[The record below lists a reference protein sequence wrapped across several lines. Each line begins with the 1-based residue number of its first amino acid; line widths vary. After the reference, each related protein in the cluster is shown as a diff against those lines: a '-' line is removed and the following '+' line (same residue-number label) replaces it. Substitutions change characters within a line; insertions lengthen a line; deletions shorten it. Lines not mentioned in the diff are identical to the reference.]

1 MSEIDLDLI
10 KAELPNYTPLGRSGL
25 LPALHAA
32 QKLYGW
38 LPERVAAEVAKSL
51 RVPLADVHGVIV
63 FYSLFYNE
71 PTAKRVIRVC
81 TDAACALKGG
91 DKVLNHLCSNHGL
104 KPRQTTRDLSLT
116 IEPSPCLGLC
126 EHAPAVWEAG
136 SDQSSVISENG
147 AIHVSLNRRP
157 PSIVGGPLRLLTAN
171 CGNGTTSL
179 AKYGKYSAFTKAL
192 GMKPEEIVDEIKASG
207 LVGRGGAAFPTG
219 IKWEGA
225 AKTQS
230 DQKYIVCNADESEP
244 GTFKDRVLLLDDPHR
259 TVEGMLI
266 AAYAIG
272 ASKGYIYI
280 RAEYPFIIPVL
291 ENALKESREAGLLGE
306 NILGSGFSF
315 DIEIRVGAGA
325 YICGEETALF
335 ESIEGKRGFP
345 RIKPPFP
352 TTHGVFGKPTVINNV
367 ETLCN
372 VPLIIAKGSAEYRT
386 IGTEKSPGPK
396 LFCVSGDVAR
406 AGVYEVPFGVTL
418 RELLEMAGGV
428 AGGKQMQSVLF
439 GGAAGAFATS
449 AHLDVKMTFEDL
461 RGVGLPLGSGVV
473 MVFDETRDMRDVLKR
488 LGHFFAHESCG
499 KCYPCQMGTQR
510 QMEILARIA
519 EGKTQKDDLVRLQD
533 VGWTMT
539 DASLCG
545 LGQTAASAVLSA
557 MKLWPE
563 IFRDEGRRLALSE
576 VEAMKDES
584 AKSGKPA
591 LSKVEGLK
599 VGKKKDESGKKV
611 AKVAR
616 AQKPVKRVA
625 AGKKVSKVSK
635 APKASKVKTKATK
648 NVTKTKV
655 MKKKVVAKK
664 SRK

>member
-1 MSEIDLDLI
+1 MTLTETASLQTAIETYI
-10 KAELPNYTPLGRSGL
+10 PLGRSGL

-38 LPERVAAEVAKSL
+38 VSEEVATEIAKAL
-51 RVPLADVHGVIV
+51 RVPLADVHGVIE
-63 FYSLFYNE
+63 FYSLFYNK

-81 TDAACALKGG
+81 TDVACALKDG
-91 DKVLNHLCSNHGL
+91 DGILHHLCEHHGL
-104 KPRQTTRDLSLT
+104 KPGQTKPDLSLT
-116 IEPSPCLGLC
+116 IESSPCLGLC
-126 EHAPAVWEAG
+126 EHAPVALVGNEAETYINLKNNSYELG
-136 SDQSSVISENG
+136 
-147 AIHVSLNRRP
+147 RP
-157 PSIVGGPLRLLTAN
+157 PSLVDGSIRLLTAN
-171 CGNGTTSL
+171 CGNGTTLL
-179 AKYGKYSAFTKAL
+179 AKYGEYSALKKAMT
-192 GMKPEEIVDEIKASG
+192 MKPEDVIAEIKASG

-225 AKTQS
+225 AKAEAN
-230 DQKYIVCNADESEP
+230 QKYVICNADESEP
-244 GTFKDRVLLLDDPHR
+244 GTFKDRILLLDDPHR
-259 TVEGMLI
+259 TIEGMCI

-272 ASKGYIYI
+272 ASKGYLYI
-280 RAEYPFIIPVL
+280 RAEYPYIFPVL
-291 ENALKESREAGLLGE
+291 ENALSEARNAGLLGE

-315 DIEIRVGAGA
+315 DIEVRVGAGA

-372 VPLIIAKGSAEYRT
+372 VPLIIAIGSAEYRK

-396 LFCVSGDVAR
+396 LFCISGDVAKT
-406 AGVYEVPFGVTL
+406 GLYEVPFGVTL
-418 RELLEMAGGV
+418 REVLEMAGGV
-428 AGGKQMQSVLF
+428 ANGKKLQSVLF
-439 GGAAGAFATS
+439 GGAAGAFATTE
-449 AHLDVKMTFEDL
+449 HLDVKMTFEDL

-473 MVFDETRDMRDVLKR
+473 MVFDETRDMRQVLKS

-510 QMEILARIA
+510 QKEILDRVAS
-519 EGKTQKDDLVRLQD
+519 GKTVEGDFVRLQD

-563 IFRDEGRRLALSE
+563 LFKSE
-576 VEAMKDES
+576 Q
-584 AKSGKPA
+584 
-591 LSKVEGLK
+591 
-599 VGKKKDESGKKV
+599 
-611 AKVAR
+611 R
-616 AQKPVKRVA
+616 
-625 AGKKVSKVSK
+625 
-635 APKASKVKTKATK
+635 
-648 NVTKTKV
+648 
-655 MKKKVVAKK
+655 
-664 SRK
+664 